1 MIQVIPAIDLIEGKA
16 VRLRQG
22 ELNEKKIYSDKPL
35 DLAKHFEQI
44 GAEYL
49 HLIDLDAAFNRG
61 DNLEVIEKIISN
73 TGLKVEIGGGIRL
86 RRKAEHFIDA
96 GADKIILG
104 TKAFEDKVFF
114 KSLLTDYPDKIVLG
128 VDIKN
133 GRPQVKGW
141 QETSNIDLTYFL
153 KDMEASGLRWIVYTD
168 VLKDGTLEGVNYKAV
183 EEVNNSLSLN
193 VIASGGVKGIEDIE
207 KLDSLGI
214 WGVIVGKA
222 FYEGSLDLKRAFS
235 NFKGGK

>member
-1 MIQVIPAIDLIEGKA
+1 MIQVIPAIDLIGGKA

-22 ELNEKKIYSDKPL
+22 KLNEKKIYSDKPL

-61 DNLEVIEKIISN
+61 DNLKVIEKIISA

-86 RRKAEHFIDA
+86 REKAEHLIGS
-96 GADKIILG
+96 GADKVILG
-104 TKAFEDKVFF
+104 TKAFEDKVFL

-128 VDIKN
+128 VDVKN
-133 GRPQVKGW
+133 GELLVKGW
-141 QETSNIDLTYFL
+141 RETSDIDLASFL

-168 VLKDGTLEGVNYKAV
+168 VLKDGTLEGVNYQAV
-183 EEVNNSLSLN
+183 SGLNNSLSLN
-193 VIASGGVKGIEDIE
+193 IVASGGVKGIEDIE

-222 FYEGSLDLKRAFS
+222 FYEGSLDLKQAFS

>member
-1 MIQVIPAIDLIEGKA
+1 MIQVIPAIDLIEGKT

-22 ELNEKKIYSDKPL
+22 KLNEKKIYPDKPL

-61 DNLEVIEKIISN
+61 DNLKVIEKIISA

-86 RRKAEHFIDA
+86 REKAEYLIDA
-96 GADKIILG
+96 GADKVILG

-128 VDIKN
+128 VDVKN
-133 GRPQVKGW
+133 GRPLIRGW
-141 QETSNIDLTYFL
+141 QETSDIDLTSFL

-168 VLKDGTLEGVNYKAV
+168 VSRDGTLEGANYQAV
-183 EEVNNSLSLN
+183 SGLNNFLSLN
-193 VIASGGVKGIEDIE
+193 IVASGGVKGIEDIE

-222 FYEGSLDLKRAFS
+222 FYEGSLDLKQAFS